1 MSDLHRFAN
10 LWNEQHANAKYLF
23 LKLVTNHA
31 VNFIITVI
39 YIVSLLTMHY
49 NSIENMPR
57 VDGFQKQASYHKSL
71 GKALKLQ
78 FSWTK
83 SDQAES

>member
-1 MSDLHRFAN
+1 
-10 LWNEQHANAKYLF
+10 
-23 LKLVTNHA
+23 
-31 VNFIITVI
+31 
-39 YIVSLLTMHY
+39 MHY